1 MIGTKQLAI
10 GLTMRKQSTYR
21 PKRVSPP
28 MIINRGLQNDYYETK
43 ERMIA
48 EAFSGGWATERHFD
62 ELCDMRSVLMLAAAH
77 KDDQGVLSMCHAMS
91 IVMNN
96 IRTRYAE
103 TQRMGVSGDEVKLLR
118 EFCGIYADFWLRQ
131 SVGLYDRCCDEL
143 NLLMERA
150 K

>member
-1 MIGTKQLAI
+1 MA
-10 GLTMRKQSTYR
+10 
-21 PKRVSPP
+21 
-28 MIINRGLQNDYYETK
+28 
-43 ERMIA
+43 ERN
-48 EAFSGGWATERHFD
+48 FD
-62 ELCDMRSVLMLAAAH
+62 EITDMRNLLTIAAAH
-77 KDDQGVLSMCHAMS
+77 KDDQGVLGICHAMS

-131 SVGLYDRCCDEL
+131 SVGMYERCCDEL

>member
-1 MIGTKQLAI
+1 
-10 GLTMRKQSTYR
+10 MRKQSTYR
-21 PKRVSPP
+21 PKRVSTP
-28 MIINRGLQNDYYETK
+28 MLINRGLQNDDLEMR

-62 ELCDMRSVLMLAAAH
+62 EITDIRNLLTIAAAH
-77 KDDQGVLSMCHAMS
+77 KDDQGVLGICHAMS

-118 EFCGIYADFWLRQ
+118 EFCGIYSDFWLRQ
-131 SVGLYDRCCDEL
+131 SVGLYERCCDEL
-143 NLLMERA
+143 NRLM
-150 K
+150 KDVK

>member
-1 MIGTKQLAI
+1 ML
-10 GLTMRKQSTYR
+10 
-21 PKRVSPP
+21 
-28 MIINRGLQNDYYETK
+28 INRGLQNDDLEMR

-62 ELCDMRSVLMLAAAH
+62 EITDMRNLLTIAAAH
-77 KDDQGVLSMCHAMS
+77 KDDQVVLGICHAMS

-96 IRTRYAE
+96 IRARYAE

-131 SVGLYDRCCDEL
+131 SVGMYERCCDEL
-143 NLLMERA
+143 SRLM
-150 K
+150 KDVK

>member
-1 MIGTKQLAI
+1 
-10 GLTMRKQSTYR
+10 MRKQSTYR

-28 MIINRGLQNDYYETK
+28 MLINRGLQNDNLEMR

-62 ELCDMRSVLMLAAAH
+62 ELVDMRNLLTIAAAH
-77 KDDQGVLSMCHAMS
+77 KDDHGVLSLCHAMS

-103 TQRMGVSGDEVKLLR
+103 TKRMGVSGDEVKLLR

-131 SVGLYDRCCDEL
+131 SVGLYERCCDEL
-143 NLLMERA
+143 NLLIEIEVPE
-150 K
+150 

>member
-1 MIGTKQLAI
+1 
-10 GLTMRKQSTYR
+10 MRKQSTYR
-21 PKRVSPP
+21 PKRVSTP
-28 MIINRGLQNDYYETK
+28 MLINRGLQNDDLEML

-48 EAFSGGWATERHFD
+48 EAFSGGWATEQHYD

-118 EFCGIYADFWLRQ
+118 EFCGVYADFWLRQ
-131 SVGLYDRCCDEL
+131 SVGMYERCCDEL
-143 NLLMERA
+143 SRLM
-150 K
+150 KDVK

>member
-1 MIGTKQLAI
+1 
-10 GLTMRKQSTYR
+10 MRKQSTYR
-21 PKRVSPP
+21 QKRVSAP
-28 MIINRGLQNDYYETK
+28 MLINRGLQNDDLEMR

-62 ELCDMRSVLMLAAAH
+62 ELVDMRNLLTIAAAH
-77 KDDQGVLSMCHAMS
+77 KDDQGVLSLCHAMS

-96 IRTRYAE
+96 IRARYAE
-103 TQRMGVSGDEVKLLR
+103 THRMGVSGDEVKLLR

-131 SVGLYDRCCDEL
+131 SVGLYERCCDEL

>member
-1 MIGTKQLAI
+1 ML
-10 GLTMRKQSTYR
+10 
-21 PKRVSPP
+21 
-28 MIINRGLQNDYYETK
+28 INRGLQNDDLEMR

-62 ELCDMRSVLMLAAAH
+62 EITDMRNLLTIAAAH
-77 KDDQGVLSMCHAMS
+77 KYDQCVLSMCHAVS
-91 IVMNN
+91 IVLNN

-143 NLLMERA
+143 NRLM
-150 K
+150 KDVK

>member
-1 MIGTKQLAI
+1 
-10 GLTMRKQSTYR
+10 MRKQSTYR
-21 PKRVSPP
+21 QKRVSAP
-28 MIINRGLQNDYYETK
+28 MLINRGLQNDDLEMR

-62 ELCDMRSVLMLAAAH
+62 ELTDMRNVLTIAAAH
-77 KDDQGVLSMCHAMS
+77 KDDQGILGLCHAMS

-131 SVGLYDRCCDEL
+131 SVGLYERCCDEL

>member
-1 MIGTKQLAI
+1 
-10 GLTMRKQSTYR
+10 MRKQSTYR

-28 MIINRGLQNDYYETK
+28 MLINRGLQNDYYETK

-62 ELCDMRSVLMLAAAH
+62 EITDMRNVLTIAAAH
-77 KDDQGVLSMCHAMS
+77 KDDQGVLSLCQAMS

-118 EFCGIYADFWLRQ
+118 EFCGIYADFWMRQ
-131 SVGLYDRCCDEL
+131 SVGMYERCCDEL
-143 NLLMERA
+143 SQLM
-150 K
+150 KDVK

>member
-1 MIGTKQLAI
+1 
-10 GLTMRKQSTYR
+10 MRKQSTYR

-28 MIINRGLQNDYYETK
+28 MLINRGLQNDYYETK

-62 ELCDMRSVLMLAAAH
+62 ELTDMRNVLTIAAAH
-77 KDDQGVLSMCHAMS
+77 KDDQGILGLCHAMS

-118 EFCGIYADFWLRQ
+118 EFCGVYADFWLRQ
-131 SVGLYDRCCDEL
+131 SVGMYERCCDEL
-143 NLLMERA
+143 SRLM
-150 K
+150 KDKK

>member
-1 MIGTKQLAI
+1 
-10 GLTMRKQSTYR
+10 MRKQSTYR

-28 MIINRGLQNDYYETK
+28 MLINRGLQNDDLEMR

-62 ELCDMRSVLMLAAAH
+62 EITDMRNLLTIAAAH
-77 KDDQGVLSMCHAMS
+77 KDDQVVLGICHAMS

-96 IRTRYAE
+96 IRARYAE

-131 SVGLYDRCCDEL
+131 SVGMYERCCDEL
-143 NLLMERA
+143 SRLM
-150 K
+150 KDVK

>member
-1 MIGTKQLAI
+1 
-10 GLTMRKQSTYR
+10 MRKQSTYR
-21 PKRVSPP
+21 PKRVSTP
-28 MIINRGLQNDYYETK
+28 MLINRGLQNDDLEMR

-62 ELCDMRSVLMLAAAH
+62 EITDMRNLLTIAAAH
-77 KDDQGVLSMCHAMS
+77 KDDQVVLGICHAMS

-96 IRTRYAE
+96 IRARYAE

-131 SVGLYDRCCDEL
+131 SVGMYERCCDEL
-143 NLLMERA
+143 SRLM
-150 K
+150 KDVK

>member
-1 MIGTKQLAI
+1 
-10 GLTMRKQSTYR
+10 MRKQSTYR

-28 MIINRGLQNDYYETK
+28 MLINRGLQNNYYETK

-77 KDDQGVLSMCHAMS
+77 KDDQGVLSLCQAMS

-96 IRTRYAE
+96 IRARYAE
-103 TQRMGVSGDEVKLLR
+103 NQRMGVSGDEVKLLR

-131 SVGLYDRCCDEL
+131 SVGMYERCCD
-143 NLLMERA
+143 
-150 K
+150 

>member
-1 MIGTKQLAI
+1 
-10 GLTMRKQSTYR
+10 MRKQSTYR
-21 PKRVSPP
+21 PKRVSTP
-28 MIINRGLQNDYYETK
+28 MLINRGLQNDDLEMR

-62 ELCDMRSVLMLAAAH
+62 EITDMRNLLTIAAAH
-77 KDDQGVLSMCHAMS
+77 KDDQGVLGICHAMS

-131 SVGLYDRCCDEL
+131 SVGLYERCCDEL

>member
-1 MIGTKQLAI
+1 
-10 GLTMRKQSTYR
+10 MRKQSTYR

-28 MIINRGLQNDYYETK
+28 MLINRGLQNDDLEMR

-62 ELCDMRSVLMLAAAH
+62 ELVDMRNLLTIAAAH
-77 KDDQGVLSMCHAMS
+77 KDDQGVLGLCQAMS
-91 IVMNN
+91 IAMNN
-96 IRTRYAE
+96 IRARYAE

-131 SVGLYDRCCDEL
+131 SVGLYERCCDEL
-143 NLLMERA
+143 SKLM
-150 K
+150 KDVK

>member
-1 MIGTKQLAI
+1 
-10 GLTMRKQSTYR
+10 MRKQSTYR

-28 MIINRGLQNDYYETK
+28 MLINRGLQNDYYETK

-62 ELCDMRSVLMLAAAH
+62 ELVDMRNLLTIAAAH
-77 KDDQGVLSMCHAMS
+77 KDDQGVFSLCHAMS

-118 EFCGIYADFWLRQ
+118 EFCGVYADFWLRQ
-131 SVGLYDRCCDEL
+131 SVGLYERCCDEL
-143 NLLMERA
+143 SRLM
-150 K
+150 KDVK

>member
-1 MIGTKQLAI
+1 
-10 GLTMRKQSTYR
+10 MRKQSTYR

-28 MIINRGLQNDYYETK
+28 MLINRGLQNDDMEMR

-48 EAFSGGWATERHFD
+48 EAFSGGWSTERHFD
-62 ELCDMRSVLMLAAAH
+62 ELVDMRNLLTIAAAH
-77 KDDQGVLSMCHAMS
+77 KDDQGVLGICHAMS

-96 IRTRYAE
+96 IRTRYAD
-103 TQRMGVSGDEVKLLR
+103 TNRMGVSGDEVKLLR

-131 SVGLYDRCCDEL
+131 SVGMYERCCDEL
-143 NLLMERA
+143 SRLMRDV

>member
-1 MIGTKQLAI
+1 
-10 GLTMRKQSTYR
+10 MRKQSTYR

-28 MIINRGLQNDYYETK
+28 MLINRGLQNDYYETK

-48 EAFSGGWATERHFD
+48 EEFYGGWATERHFD

-96 IRTRYAE
+96 IRARYAE

-131 SVGLYDRCCDEL
+131 SVGLYERCCDEL